1 MVGWWGLPG
10 KWERKIL
17 HLCIK
22 RKKNWVDV
30 VTNQKQFSCQQIH
43 HFINCLINSK
53 PNTIWHLRLVY
64 INLLYLLRK
73 WSGTCLHTNKYVEK
87 NLPLFLKDTFV
98 SSLSKKMLKAIIQR
112 IRDFLPFHVPFI
124 LWAFIYLLMAKAY
137 LCKNEICIAKAGAN
151 LTFLFC

>member
-22 RKKNWVDV
+22 QKKIGSMSYQIKNNLV
-30 VTNQKQFSCQQIH
+30 VNKSI
-43 HFINCLINSK
+43 ILSILINSK

-124 LWAFIYLLMAKAY
+124 L
-137 LCKNEICIAKAGAN
+137 
-151 LTFLFC
+151 